1 MKYLSYAA
9 LQDKPCFI
17 LSPLHGLV
25 GGHLL
30 NREMNERNEWRNEC
44 DVTEKGTNTKVE
56 KRRNKKR
63 DEGGR

>member
-30 NREMNERNEWRNEC
+30 NREMNERNEC
-44 DVTEKGTNTKVE
+44 DVTEGGTNTKVE
-56 KRRNKKR
+56 KRSNKKR
-63 DEGGR
+63 